1 VKQFL
6 RKEAAMTDAQT
17 LLTRRKLKTPRAAA
31 IAGILFAL
39 LYGASLVLIRLSTPA
54 DPTADS
60 AWLETNS
67 RTLVLAL
74 NLVPYA
80 GIAFLWFIGVI
91 RDRLSNMEDRLFA
104 TVFLGSGLLFLA
116 LTFVGA
122 ALAGGL
128 LNSYMVAP
136 NTLVESGVFTY
147 SRAVMYQTLNVYAV
161 RMAGVF
167 MISLGTIWLRTGL
180 MHRGWAFL
188 TYTLALGLL
197 LSISS
202 TLWVTLIFPSW
213 VLAVSVYFLILNLR
227 EQRQDVLDEV

>member
-1 VKQFL
+1 
-6 RKEAAMTDAQT
+6 MTET
-17 LLTRRKLKTPRAAA
+17 NVSLTRRKLKTPRAAS

-39 LYGASLVLIRLSTPA
+39 LYGASLILIRLSIPSGQA
-54 DPTADS
+54 ADS
-60 AWLETNS
+60 AWLESHSKTVS
-67 RTLVLAL
+67 LAL

-91 RDRLSNMEDRLFA
+91 RDRLGELEDRFFG

-116 LTFVGA
+116 MNFVGA

-128 LNSYMVAP
+128 LSSYA
-136 NTLVESGVFTY
+136 LEKSALLDSGVY
-147 SRAVMYQTLNVYAV
+147 NYNRAVLYNITNIYAI

-180 MHRGWAFL
+180 MQRGWTFL
-188 TYTLALGLL
+188 TYSLAIVLL
-197 LSISS
+197 LSVTFSS
-202 TLWVTLIFPSW
+202 WVTIIFPAW

-227 EQRQDVLDEV
+227 GDGQGPLAEI